1 MGNKMD
7 ENKTRNER
15 IINDLQ
21 VIRKELLKKLSTGRD
36 VDDEDYLTGRLSGI
50 SLAISIIE
58 DIPRETKKIP

>member
-1 MGNKMD
+1 MIYKLS
-7 ENKTRNER
+7 E
-15 IINDLQ
+15 
-21 VIRKELLKKLSTGRD
+21 KELLKKLSTGRD